1 MSLYHHRHKQKNKST
16 SRNIVIPS
24 SSKDVK
30 AMSKDGR
37 LSYHHEI
44 TDFTCYK
51 IKLVKEEFE
60 PKVTYGTI
68 NLNELKSG
76 HILKQNMCV

>member
-1 MSLYHHRHKQKNKST
+1 
-16 SRNIVIPS
+16 
-24 SSKDVK
+24 
-30 AMSKDGR
+30 MSKDGR